1 MVLWLDFVIF
11 MCYVCSLFC
20 TLLSLSLSWFMYI
33 DVSNLSLDSF
43 CCQPLRSSTPAP
55 PHSTILP
62 LAHFPEVTQL
72 TVYPLVWLSQRE
84 ASPSSHSL
92 TLWWLTSQ
100 GSFTRLPLLTWRSH
114 SWQFHPTLSFP
125 ESPSQSEA
133 VSCWGQPQ
141 PVSTQLVIVD
151 VLLILIDLQI
161 KCCGERLDLIIDYL
175 FNDETFVFFSLFFV
189 CLFVYL
195 FVLSFTSVLSVSV
208 MCVSH
213 CMSVF
218 VTPLSLSL
226 YVLCPTISF
235 SLSISLLWLILLP
248 TI

>member
-1 MVLWLDFVIF
+1 MLLMFITYKKKKRRKKMVLWLDFVIF

-175 FNDETFVFFSLFFV
+175 FNDETFVFFSLFFF
-189 CLFVYL
+189 CLFTCLFFHLLLSYL
-195 FVLSFTSVLSVSV
+195 YLL
-208 MCVSH
+208 CV
-213 CMSVF
+213 
-218 VTPLSLSL
+218 
-226 YVLCPTISF
+226 
-235 SLSISLLWLILLP
+235 
-248 TI
+248 